1 MMRVILSALFAFGIV
16 IGIFLLMNLL
26 ISSDDTKDGDLDNI
40 KVEIAYVEEDKDVQR
55 KERRPP
61 KKPPPPKEPPPP
73 QQQAQQKQQK
83 VLTALVDIKIDNID
97 ATMDGSGIFIGGLGQ
112 GQSDFS
118 GMGDGD
124 AIPIYQP
131 QPQYPVQAQLKGIT
145 GFVLFTLDIAPDG
158 TPTNISVEDENPR
171 GMFRRNAMR
180 AIRKW
185 KFKPRIVN
193 GQAIHQ
199 RNMSYRMEFE
209 LDE

>member
-16 IGIFLLMNLL
+16 VGLFLLMNLL
-26 ISSDDTKDGDLDNI
+26 ISSDDTKDEDMDNI
-40 KVEIAYVEEDKDVQR
+40 KVEVAFVEEDKQVQR

-73 QQQAQQKQQK
+73 QQQQVQQKQK
-83 VLTALVDIKIDNID
+83 VVTAIVDIKIDNID
-97 ATMDGSGIFIGGLGQ
+97 ASMDGSGIYIGGLGQ
-112 GQSDFS
+112 GQTDFS

-124 AIPIYQP
+124 AIPVYQP
-131 QPQYPVQAQLKGIT
+131 PAQYPVQAQLKGIE
-145 GFVLFTLDIAPDG
+145 GYVLFTLDIGPDG
-158 TPTNISVEDENPR
+158 TPSNISVKEESPR
-171 GMFRRNAMR
+171 GVFRRNAMR

-193 GQAIHQ
+193 GQPIHQ

-209 LDE
+209 LEQ